1 MPFNPGKTHLGKEKE
16 EQEDEDISEILKA
29 FPYIGKPQCFD
40 LKSKESITGESST
53 SASAGQAPPAPPK
66 PVINEEESDRISNS
80 DRESL
85 REACKALFERQ
96 QQSATREE
104 TTRHR
109 LFPKIQ
115 HPRVLFDRSF
125 AARQEPPPP
134 PRILHL
140 NPSSIR
146 PIEEGTAQGT
156 LSDLQMR
163 SRSPSSLTFP
173 TFNQLVQDP
182 GVSVRSE
189 ASGFYVVFPRLH
201 NCPHANTVC
210 TCSGYHSAYDQFM
223 NPGPAPRPPTGT
235 RANNLSFTSQATGWP
250 GNNMSNPNLP
260 TQGRTNSGFS
270 IGNQSTLSLSRSNTS
285 DPFMSSGVVKQ
296 GMIKYKEEGFGN
308 VLWKTK
314 WVVLRQNTLEFQ
326 KSEGG
331 KISFTILLAHVTS
344 VSRFDSIP
352 LCIELVRASN
362 PSAHMNVAIREQPQK
377 TMYMKFDADDE
388 LYEWQDGIY
397 TRCPAISGVSAP
409 TNFDHR
415 VHVGF
420 DAQKGGFTGLPPE
433 WERLLTTSA
442 LTRDDYLRNPEA
454 VIEVLE
460 FYTDMNNRAANPET
474 YPSVIPT
481 PPGYNSANMQL
492 GHGGLGTGIAP
503 PRPAPPTS
511 YGSASTVQSQTRYN
525 NTPPRSQGGTPA
537 GGLRNAPSSSPSGY
551 ASQTSSTY
559 QDDNKIS
566 MGTDMRTMME
576 EEAKRIKESQE
587 RDRQKQR
594 QAERDSSE
602 REKREQAE
610 YNASI
615 PQKKIPTA
623 QQELGGYSTSTDPRY
638 NPARA
643 APSAPSPNS
652 RQGPQGS
659 LRQPV
664 QAQRPAP
671 SAPNGSSVMSPPKA
685 AFAQG
690 TSSSS
695 RDQSPS
701 GQTRNDRQP
710 SPNTR
715 AQERNQSPSTR
726 GPTNP
731 QPSRIPGPVQQPKP
745 LNVSKTNPVPK
756 VEEPKPA
763 PTKTTETRQK
773 EVRMSSMSESEVMAK
788 LKKIVT
794 RMDPNDSYTKQK
806 KIGQGASGSVYI
818 AKVRSDSTSSVA
830 QKVWRKDG
838 VDSRVAI
845 KTMDLRHQPR
855 KELIVNEILVMK
867 ESIHPNIVN
876 YLDSF
881 LIENDSEL
889 WVIMEYMS
897 GGSLTDV
904 IDNNTLITEDQ
915 IAAVCNEVSL
925 CLWLS
930 FTSD

>member
-1 MPFNPGKTHLGKEKE
+1 MPFKSGKPWYVKEKE
-16 EQEDEDISEILKA
+16 EEEDEDISEILKA
-29 FPYIGKPQCFD
+29 FPYVGKPQCFD
-40 LKSKESITGESST
+40 LKPKESTTGESSF
-53 SASAGQAPPAPPK
+53 SAPADQAASV
-66 PVINEEESDRISNS
+66 PVEPVVNEESDQLSIEERS
-80 DRESL
+80 SL
-85 REACKALFERQ
+85 REACEDLFERPR
-96 QQSATREE
+96 QSATSDEI
-104 TTRHR
+104 TRR
-109 LFPKIQ
+109 TLFPKIQ
-115 HPRVLFDRSF
+115 HPRVLFNRF
-125 AARQEPPPP
+125 FTARQDPPPTA
-134 PRILHL
+134 RILHF

-146 PIEEGTAQGT
+146 PVEGGPVQEG
-156 LSDLQMR
+156 SRPDLQMR
-163 SRSPSSLTFP
+163 LRSPSSLTIP
-173 TFNQLVQDP
+173 TFQELVQDSSL
-182 GVSVRSE
+182 SVRFE
-189 ASGFYVVFPRLH
+189 ASGLYVVFPRLE

-210 TCSGYHSAYDQFM
+210 TCSGYYSAYDQFM

-235 RANNLSFTSQATGWP
+235 RANNLSLTSQATGWP

-260 TQGRTNSGFS
+260 TQARTNSGFS
-270 IGNQSTLSLSRSNTS
+270 IGNQSTLSLTRSNTS

-296 GMIKYKEEGFGN
+296 GLIKYKEEGFGN

-362 PSAHMNVAIREQPQK
+362 PSAHANVAIREQPQK
-377 TMYMKFDADDE
+377 SMYMKFDADDE

-420 DAQKGGFTGLPPE
+420 DPQKGGFTGLPPE

-460 FYTDMNNRAANPET
+460 FYTDMNKRAANPET

-511 YGSASTVQSQTRYN
+511 YGSSTTAQSQTRYN
-525 NTPPRSQGGTPA
+525 NTPPRSQGSTPA
-537 GGLRNAPSSSPSGY
+537 GGLRNASGSGASGY

-559 QDDNKIS
+559 QDDKLS
-566 MGTDMRTMME
+566 MGTDMRTIME
-576 EEAKRIKESQE
+576 EEAKRIKDSQE

-602 REKREQAE
+602 RERREQAE

-615 PQKKIPTA
+615 PQKKVPTA
-623 QQELGGYSTSTDPRY
+623 QQELGGYSNSTEPRY
-638 NPARA
+638 NPARV
-643 APSAPSPNS
+643 APSAPSANT

-671 SAPNGSSVMSPPKA
+671 SALNGSEVMSPPKA

-690 TSSSS
+690 VSSSS

-701 GQTRNDRQP
+701 GQARNDRQP

-715 AQERNQSPSTR
+715 AQERGQSPSTR
-726 GPTNP
+726 GPANT
-731 QPSRIPGPVQQPKP
+731 QPTRIPGPVQQPKP
-745 LNVSKTNPVPK
+745 LNVSKTNAVPK

-763 PTKTTETRQK
+763 PTKTEARQK

-818 AKVRSDSTSSVA
+818 AKVRQDSTSSVA
-830 QKVWRKDG
+830 QRVWRKDG
-838 VDSRVAI
+838 LDSRVAI

-925 CLWLS
+925 RV
-930 FTSD
+930 